1 MIPGAVGLRVD
12 QPARLGRLGDAGVQ
26 HQPEV
31 PPHEGEDERRQEEDV
46 EGVEAR
52 QRRAAHDLSGQQQLH
67 QPLADQR
74 HPVGL
79 RGPHHHRPVG
89 VLVPA
94 QQLPGERQPHR
105 QQQQDRPGQPVHLAR
120 ELVAAQQVGLA
131 DVGHDQHHHRRGAP
145 EVDPA
150 QHAAQRRL
158 LGDEVQ
164 AVVGVARRRD
174 VGAGQRDAGDDLQ
187 DEGEQHAAAD
197 RVRPADPAVRLGH
210 RVVEH
215 RPEQLRGAEAVVDR
229 RPDALEELHRCRSV
243 RRRTDGRRI
252 DG

>member
-26 HQPEV
+26 HQPEMH
-31 PPHEGEDERRQEEDV
+31 PHEGEDERRQEEDV

-52 QRRAAHDLSGQQQLH
+52 QRRAADRVAGEDELDDLRADERRAPG
-67 QPLADQR
+67 LAGEDED
-74 HPVGL
+74 
-79 RGPHHHRPVG
+79 RPVG
-89 VLVPA
+89 GLIPA
-94 QQLPGERQPHR
+94 QELAGEGQRHRR
-105 QQQQDRPGQPVHLAR
+105 QQQHHPGEPVRLAR
-120 ELVAAQQVGLA
+120 ELVGAHQVGLDHVQA
-131 DVGHDQHHHRRGAP
+131 DEDDHRRGA
-145 EVDPA
+145 EVVHPA
-150 QHAAQRRL
+150 QHATQRRL
-158 LGDEVQ
+158 LGDERQ
-164 AVVGVARRRD
+164 AVVGVAGRGD

-229 RPDALEELHRCRSV
+229 RPDALEDLHRSLRS
-243 RRRTDGRRI
+243 RTED
-252 DG
+252 